1 MTDKRSGE
9 TVWVSSPNDGQ
20 TPVVITSVP
29 APRGFRRHG
38 WLMIVGPM
46 WVMAIV
52 VSLSIALPFD
62 SFDGWSVTL
71 FINVADFFP
80 SGVRHT
86 GDSLFFWYRILF
98 RQLRPQPR
106 PE

>member
-71 FINVADFFP
+71 LSMLPIFLVAFAT
-80 SGVRHT
+80 RAIH
-86 GDSLFFWYRILF
+86 FFWYRILF